1 MRLLRACW
9 WRKRG
14 FRDELLLRIMDET
27 RLVLMLGFPW
37 ERTMTVLK
45 LSYRDMCFWFL
56 RFGCFWFTH
65 PSLQTSV
72 ISLR

>member
-1 MRLLRACW
+1 
-9 WRKRG
+9 
-14 FRDELLLRIMDET
+14 MDET

-45 LSYRDMCFWFL
+45 LSYRDMCSWFL